1 MSIFDKFRAGF
12 SAGRD
17 ELAKQVARFKNRKF
31 LEGTIAVCVGVA
43 MSSDGVS
50 SEEKQKMLGFIKS
63 SPELKVFDTAEV
75 VDVFNTLMSS
85 FDFDQEVGKGEAMKL
100 IVRLKDNPDEL
111 QLAIRVAIA
120 VAKSDNDF
128 DTHEQNYIRSVC
140 NLVGL
145 NPADFDL

>member
-17 ELAKQVARFKNRKF
+17 ELAKQVGRFQNRKF
-31 LEGTIAVCVGVA
+31 LKAPLPCALAWPCPVMA
-43 MSSDGVS
+43 SAA
-50 SEEKQKMLGFIKS
+50 EEKQKMLGFIKS

-100 IVRLKDNPDEL
+100 IC
-111 QLAIRVAIA
+111 AI
-120 VAKSDNDF
+120 
-128 DTHEQNYIRSVC
+128 E
-140 NLVGL
+140 G
-145 NPADFDL
+145 

>member
-1 MSIFDKFRAGF
+1 MSVFDKIKAGF
-12 SAGRD
+12 TAGRD
-17 ELAKQVARFKNRKF
+17 ELAKQVGRFKNRKF

-63 SPELKVFDTAEV
+63 SPELRVFETNEV
-75 VDVFNTLMSS
+75 VEVFNSVMTS
-85 FDFDQEVGKGEAMKL
+85 FEFDPEVGKGEAMK
-100 IVRLKDNPDEL
+100 IIMRLKSNPEEL

-128 DTHEQNYIRSVC
+128 DQKEQDYIRGVC
-140 NLVGL
+140 KSVGL
-145 NPADFDL
+145 NPADFGL

>member
-1 MSIFDKFRAGF
+1 M
-12 SAGRD
+12 
-17 ELAKQVARFKNRKF
+17 
-31 LEGTIAVCVGVA
+31 
-43 MSSDGVS
+43 
-50 SEEKQKMLGFIKS
+50 
-63 SPELKVFDTAEV
+63 
-75 VDVFNTLMSS
+75 FNTLMSS